1 MPLVNCKV
9 ELKLEWKKYGV
20 LSAAGADN
28 ADTDSD
34 NINFTIKEAKLHVPL
49 VTLPAKRQS
58 KIIKTSRIRF
68 CWSQ

>member
-9 ELKLEWKKYGV
+9 ELKLEWTKSGV
-20 LSAAGADN
+20 LSAAGADD

-34 NINFTIKEAKLHVPL
+34 NINFTIKRHVPL
-49 VTLPAKRQS
+49 VTLPEKRQS
-58 KIIKTSRIRF
+58 KIIKTSRIKF